1 MTGAI
6 RYSVEVKGIVQGV
19 GFRPFTF
26 RTAKD
31 YNLCGF
37 VRNTSEGVL
46 IEVQGEQCNCDR
58 FVSALK
64 NNPPPLAYIESVK
77 VTEVSL
83 KNEDDFL
90 ILTSREGMRNT
101 LISPDIGICDDCAKD
116 ISTKGN
122 RRYKYAFT
130 NCTNCGPRFTI
141 VYDIPYDRKNTTMKE
156 FKLCDECSREY
167 GNPYDRRFHAQPNA
181 CPKCGPELS
190 FYSEGEILSGDPY
203 EFFGQYI
210 DMGKIIAV
218 KGIGGY
224 HLTCDARNEQAVRR
238 MRHKKFRYDKP
249 FAVMMRD
256 LDTVEKYCELSSEE
270 RNLLTSSVKPIVLLK
285 KKKNYDLAQSTTM
298 QNNRLGVMLPY
309 TPLHCILMQK
319 QDVLVMT
326 SCNIS
331 DLPMLYKDEDIYLL
345 QGQISDA
352 VLTHNRKI
360 FRRMDDSVCMVVS
373 GKTHLIRRA
382 RGYVPEPLR
391 IEHNNFNILAM
402 GAQRKNTFC
411 LLKRENAFISGHM
424 GDLEEE
430 EAEECYKGE
439 IESFIRIFDAKPE
452 AVACDMHPD
461 YVSTIYAMRALNYE
475 GIPLIK
481 VQHHHAHF
489 ASVLAEHRVNDIE
502 EDNVLGLIFDGTG
515 YGEDGCIWGGEAL
528 LGNIKESRR
537 TGHLLNFRL
546 LGGEAAVREP
556 WRTALAVLD
565 TAIGR
570 EYASSAFPEYGKDSV
585 TLLKAGDSGLNSPLT
600 SSMGRLFDAVA
611 ALTGG
616 RKITSYEGQAAVELQ
631 QLMDES
637 AEGSYHF
644 DIVKDNNMFIF
655 DWRKMVCEI
664 VSDLKLNIEPKIISL
679 KFHNAVVD
687 LTVRVAVLTAES
699 NRKRVVALSGGVFQN
714 DYLLEKC
721 TKALENNGF
730 IVYSNEKIPA
740 NDGGISFGQAAAAAY
755 RMR

>member
-1 MTGAI
+1 MI

-31 YNLCGF
+31 FNLYGF

-46 IEVQGEQCNCDR
+46 TEIQGEKDNCDA

-77 VTEVSL
+77 ITEIPL
-83 KNEDDFL
+83 KDDYDFV
-90 ILTSREGMRNT
+90 ILTSREGIRNT
-101 LISPDIGICDDCAKD
+101 LISPDIGICTDCAAD
-116 ISTKGN
+116 IKTKGN

-156 FKLCDECSREY
+156 FKLCDKCSREY
-167 GNPYDRRFHAQPNA
+167 EDPYDRRFHAQPNA
-181 CPKCGPELS
+181 CPECGPELS
-190 FYSEGEILSGDPY
+190 FYAEGKILTQDPY
-203 EFFGQYI
+203 ELFGQFI
-210 DMGKIIAV
+210 DRGKIIAV

-224 HLTCDARNEQAVRR
+224 HLACDAKNEQAVRR
-238 MRHKKFRYDKP
+238 LRDKKLRYDKP

-270 RNLLTSSVKPIVLLK
+270 RNILTSPAKPIVLLK
-285 KKKNYDLAQSTTM
+285 KKKDYDLAQSTTM

-309 TPLHCILMQK
+309 TPLHCILMQE
-319 QDVLVMT
+319 QEVLVMT

-331 DLPMLYKDEDIYLL
+331 DLPMLYKDEDVHLL
-345 QGQISDA
+345 QRRISDA

-360 FRRMDDSVCMVVS
+360 FRRMDDSVCIVVN

-382 RGYVPEPLR
+382 RGYVPEPLQ
-391 IEHNNFNILAM
+391 IENNDFNILAM
-402 GAQRKNTFC
+402 GAQQKNTFC
-411 LLKRENAFISGHM
+411 LLKHENAFISGHM
-424 GDLEEE
+424 GDLDEE
-430 EAEECYKGE
+430 EAEKCYKEE
-439 IESFIRIFDAKPE
+439 IESFIRIFEAKPD

-461 YVSTIYAMRALNYE
+461 YVSTRHSLNYAK
-475 GIPLIK
+475 IPLIK

-489 ASVLAEHRVNDIE
+489 ASVLAEHRINDLV
-502 EDNVLGLIFDGTG
+502 EDKVLGLIFDGTG

-537 TGHLLNFRL
+537 VGHLLNFPL
-546 LGGEAAVREP
+546 LGGDAAVREP
-556 WRTALAVLD
+556 WRTALAVADIAL
-565 TAIGR
+565 GR
-570 EYASSAFPEYGKDSV
+570 EYALSLFPEYKDASG
-585 TLLKAGDSGLNSPLT
+585 TLLKAGDSGINSPFT

-611 ALTGG
+611 ALTGL
-616 RKITSYEGQAAVELQ
+616 RKTTGYEGQAAIELQ
-631 QLMDES
+631 QIMDES
-637 AEGSYHF
+637 AGGSYHF
-644 DIVKDNNMFIF
+644 DIIKDNNVFIF
-655 DWRKMVCEI
+655 DWRQMICEI
-664 VSDLKLNIEPKIISL
+664 VSDLRLNIAPGIISL

-687 LTVRVAVLTAES
+687 LTVRAAALTAEG
-699 NRKRVVALSGGVFQN
+699 NKRRVVALSGGVFQN

-721 TKALENNGF
+721 AEALEDNGF
-730 IVYSNEKIPA
+730 TVYSNEKIPV